1 MLRLHERTATRFD
14 TGEVLNSAYEVAE
27 NRKINDISS
36 LEFDYPIDEKGRMIK
51 LNMLISCE
59 GRLYEVLK
67 IKRTMDGSDTFHI
80 IAEGIFSYRA
90 KKAFIPT
97 MDDLMGKKPSYVLQQ
112 AVGKVTD
119 FSLFTESELK
129 ERGMT
134 WIDSG
139 DFLIDV
145 FAVDKTSLWDYIQS
159 IIENCGRGELYN
171 EGLKFALVKRIGRD
185 NGVRL
190 SLGKNAQNISIER
203 STEEL
208 VTRLYPFGSNDL
220 HIKSVNNGKEYIDS
234 PNLAAY
240 GVYAGYRD
248 YSDYVE
254 PEDVLANAQ
263 WEFSPENEE
272 RIDVPQITI
281 IGKIIDLSKL
291 KEYGEIEKIDLG
303 DTVHVYDNDGTE
315 HTERVIEM
323 LCYPFEPKQS
333 TISIG
338 HMRQSFAYTLYLLRK
353 NRRMYEKVKT
363 TGGGV
368 ATSKLSGYVNTDD
381 NNIQSDN
388 KLFKIISDL
397 LEIRDESRVRVRLG
411 NYHGEFVFIIYDKD
425 GNEAIYLDENGE
437 AVFAGT
443 IETMRDCLI
452 QGELRVGLGGSNAKG
467 ISFYGTAY
475 TPDENGNYSKP
486 YARILPWTDAY
497 DDHIIGIN
505 IEGGL
510 LCVGNKEVATKE
522 DIQALNVEI
531 QRLNKMIED
540 LK

>member
-1 MLRLHERTATRFD
+1 MLKLHERTATRFD

-36 LEFDYPIDEKGRMIK
+36 LEFDYPIDEKGRLIK
-51 LNMLISCE
+51 LNMLISCK

-112 AVGKVTD
+112 AVDKVTD

-203 STEEL
+203 STEDL

-234 PNLAAY
+234 PNIAAY

-263 WEFSPENEE
+263 WEFSPDNEE

-338 HMRQSFAYTLYLLRK
+338 HMRQSFAYTLYLLSR

-363 TGGGV
+363 TGNGV

-388 KLFKIISDL
+388 KLFKIAGDILTIYNDEGARR
-397 LEIRDESRVRVRLG
+397 LELG
-411 NYHGEFVFIIYDKD
+411 NVGGEFALNIYDENKNLKIKLGD
-425 GNEAIYLDENGE
+425 HGDKYAFAIYNKSGDAAIYMDENGE
-437 AVFAGT
+437 VKFSGTLETTKNAKVGTNLSVGSGGDAVINFEGPMTTEGT
-443 IETMRDCLI
+443 IRVTDHEMDIDAGIVRINGMDIKAEISSLKEAI
-452 QGELRVGLGGSNAKG
+452 KNIGE
-467 ISFYGTAY
+467 
-475 TPDENGNYSKP
+475 
-486 YARILPWTDAY
+486 
-497 DDHIIGIN
+497 
-505 IEGGL
+505 
-510 LCVGNKEVATKE
+510 
-522 DIQALNVEI
+522 
-531 QRLNKMIED
+531 
-540 LK
+540 